1 MSSQNTLSFEESIE
15 VVDRLDGLSCYHY
28 TDANV
33 LSSDEVKKYRGII
46 KSDETDEIVCRSFGF
61 TPEFGSNDNE
71 NLTKYLEP
79 MLSNP
84 DVVYMPALE
93 GCLVRSFFYKD
104 KWYVSTHKKIDAY
117 SSKWGCDK
125 SFGELFDNALKNY
138 YQNEDI
144 DQCRNYL
151 DRKLIYVCLLKNY
164 IGNRIVCIADDKPQ
178 LQFICNINRENNSIK
193 FYSDDCDYIKPAT
206 LQDFNQMI
214 SEVDI
219 TKTQGYVFINT
230 KTLESV
236 KILKDDYIFYALL
249 RGNQPNILYRY
260 IELQQKGEPK
270 NVEYFFN
277 LYPEKREEF
286 INFHQ
291 VIQDISVN
299 IYRKYRNRYV
309 RKQVAI
315 APQEQFYIMKELHE
329 NFINSE
335 KQDIIT
341 QDKVTLYVHM
351 LPPARVLYL
360 YNSYMNRKAITGN
373 GNKVTTND
381 KEKIVSCIYKED
393 LQE

>member
-93 GCLVRSFFYKD
+93 GCLVRTFYYKD

-125 SFGELFDNALKNY
+125 SFGELFDNALRNY

-164 IGNRIVCIADDKPQ
+164 ISNRIVCIADDKPQ

-193 FYSDDCDYIKPAT
+193 FYSDDCEYIKPAT

-214 SEVDI
+214 SEIDI

-277 LYPEKREEF
+277 LYLLILIET
-286 INFHQ
+286 
-291 VIQDISVN
+291 
-299 IYRKYRNRYV
+299 
-309 RKQVAI
+309 VAMI
-315 APQEQFYIMKELHE
+315 RL
-329 NFINSE
+329 
-335 KQDIIT
+335 
-341 QDKVTLYVHM
+341 
-351 LPPARVLYL
+351 
-360 YNSYMNRKAITGN
+360 
-373 GNKVTTND
+373 
-381 KEKIVSCIYKED
+381 
-393 LQE
+393 